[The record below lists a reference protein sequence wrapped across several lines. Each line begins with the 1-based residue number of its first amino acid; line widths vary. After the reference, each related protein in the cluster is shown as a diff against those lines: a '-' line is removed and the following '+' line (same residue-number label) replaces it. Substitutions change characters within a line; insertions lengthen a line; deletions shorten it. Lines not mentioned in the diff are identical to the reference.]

1 MKNIISMALKLLIIV
16 VVAAIALGAANFVTE
31 GPIAE
36 QKAAAANEARQTAF
50 PEAAGCEAMY
60 DPDNEAVKN
69 VTLESLLSTDEL
81 PKDYAIIKTVYKAL
95 DESGN
100 EIGITAG
107 VVTKGFNSGL
117 NITIGV
123 GADGTIHGVIVGDH
137 TETAGLGAKAAEP
150 EYQGQY
156 VGKKSPLSVVKS
168 SPADSEIEAIT
179 GATITSRGVT
189 DAVNT
194 VSEFYAAL
202 TGGAK

>member
-1 MKNIISMALKLLIIV
+1 MKNIVSMALKLLIIV
-16 VVAAIALGAANFVTE
+16 VVSAIALGAVNYVTE

-36 QKAAAANEARQTAF
+36 QMAAAATEARQSAF
-50 PEAAGCEAMY
+50 PEAASFEALY
-60 DPDNEAVKN
+60 DPGSDALKDVS
-69 VTLESLLSTDEL
+69 LASLLGTDEL

-95 DESGN
+95 DASGN

-123 GADGTIHGVIVGDH
+123 GTDGTIHGVIVGDN

-150 EYQGQY
+150 EYEGQY
-156 VGKKSPLSVVKS
+156 VGKKSPLAVVKS
-168 SPADSEIEAIT
+168 SPGDSDIEAIT

-194 VSEFYAAL
+194 VSEFHAAL
-202 TGGAK
+202 AGGAK